1 MPGSEFFAPG
11 RAHAYA
17 RLRTVGH
24 AFTIH
29 NKHCFH
35 RQELRWDKIEH
46 FLSRSDQKEVDGHA
60 RTAWPRPR
68 ISMES
73 GTCTLP
79 GLIVL
84 YRDVPLPSFVVPGL
98 HFNLH
103 VTHQQIRSV
112 RIAMAG
118 WLHVVFVG
126 EWLFVFPLC
135 GFSLSLFCN
144 YKYAKLLA
152 IGRAGNDNARF

>member
-1 MPGSEFFAPG
+1 
-11 RAHAYA
+11 
-17 RLRTVGH
+17 
-24 AFTIH
+24 
-29 NKHCFH
+29 
-35 RQELRWDKIEH
+35 
-46 FLSRSDQKEVDGHA
+46 
-60 RTAWPRPR
+60 
-68 ISMES
+68 MES